1 MASVILGT
9 AGHIDHG
16 KTALVRALTGTD
28 TDRLAEEK
36 ARGITIELGFAELST
51 EDGNRFGVVDVPGH
65 EAFVRAMV
73 AGATGMDVVLLVVA
87 ADEGV
92 MPQTREHLAIVEILG
107 VPELVVALT
116 KSDTVEAEWMEL
128 VHADVLELLEGTR
141 YRDAPRVETSAT
153 TGDGLAELL
162 DALSAAAAR
171 VVRTGADDLVRL
183 PLDRVFT
190 IQGTGTVVTG
200 TLWSGRLEASA
211 RVRLLPQGLDARI
224 RGIEVHGQAAGQAE
238 AGDRVAVALSGEG
251 GDRERI
257 VRGSTV
263 VMDGSWEATHMLTSR
278 VDLLADTAWSL
289 EHNQRVHV
297 HLGTSEVRARCAMLG
312 PEGLG
317 PGERGW
323 VQLRLEEPLL
333 ARAGDRFVIR
343 AYSPVSTIGGGVVA
357 EPNPPKRK
365 RIDDSTRSLLTE
377 VVDGSPQ
384 DAVRACI
391 ELAGTS
397 GIPREALPIA
407 SGVPRT
413 LVPDIMALLEAEGT
427 VASGALVF
435 GAAARDEAERRVEDA
450 VKRGHAEDGLRSA
463 IPLAEV
469 RSAFPSWAP
478 RELGAGAIDNLV
490 AMGRVEAVDGGL
502 RMPGFVP
509 VLTSDQEEASADLVD
524 TLTGAGL
531 AAPLVDELPERLRS
545 RTDLRALLRRL
556 EERGEI
562 RTVAE
567 GLYIGS
573 EELDRAAE
581 RIEGALAGRSAL
593 GPADFR
599 EVLPVSRK
607 HLIPLLNYFDGLGV
621 TVRDGGGRSVPGRQ

>member
-1 MASVILGT
+1 VLASVILGT

-36 ARGITIELGFAELST
+36 ARGITIELGFAELAT
-51 EDGNRFGVVDVPGH
+51 ENGPRFGVVDVPGH

-73 AGATGMDVVLLVVA
+73 AGAAGMDVVLLVVA

-116 KSDTVEAEWMEL
+116 KADTVEAEWMEL
-128 VHADVLELLEGTR
+128 VHADVIDLLEGTR
-141 YRDAPRVETSAT
+141 YRDAARVETSAT
-153 TGDGLAELL
+153 TGAGLPELL
-162 DALSAAAAR
+162 DALRSAADRVAATE
-171 VVRTGADDLVRL
+171 VDDLVRL

-200 TLWSGRLEASA
+200 TLWSGRLETSD
-211 RVRLLPQGLDARI
+211 RVRVLPQGLDARI
-224 RGIEVHGQAAGQAE
+224 RGIEVHGRTTAQAE

-251 GDRERI
+251 GDRSRI
-257 VRGSTV
+257 ARGSTV
-263 VMDGSWEATHMLTSR
+263 VTDGSWESTRMLTTR
-278 VDLLADTAWSL
+278 IDLLADTAWHL

-312 PEGLG
+312 AERLG

-323 VQLRLEEPLL
+323 VQLRLEEPLV

-365 RIDDSTRSLLTE
+365 QIDDAMRSLLTD
-377 VVDGSPQ
+377 VVDGSAF
-384 DAVRACI
+384 DALRACI
-391 ELAGTS
+391 ELAGS
-397 GIPREALPIA
+397 RGVPRDALPIV
-407 SGVPRT
+407 SGVSPGQLAD
-413 LVPDIMALLEAEGT
+413 LVDRLQNEGT
-427 VASGALVF
+427 TTSGGVIF
-435 GAAARDEAERRVEDA
+435 GRPARAEAERLVEEA
-450 VKRGHAEDGLRSA
+450 VRAGHAEDGLRSA
-463 IPLAEV
+463 VSLAEV
-469 RSAFPSWAP
+469 RSSLPSWAP

-490 AMGRVEAVDGGL
+490 AAGRLEAVDGGL

-509 VLTSDQEEASADLVD
+509 VLTSEQQEASEALLDV
-524 TLTGAGL
+524 LTGGGL
-531 AAPLVDELPERLRS
+531 AAPLVDELPERLRG
-545 RTDLRALLRRL
+545 RADLRPLLRWL
-556 EERGEI
+556 EELGEI

-573 EELDRAAE
+573 D
-581 RIEGALAGRSAL
+581 
-593 GPADFR
+593 
-599 EVLPVSRK
+599 
-607 HLIPLLNYFDGLGV
+607 
-621 TVRDGGGRSVPGRQ
+621 